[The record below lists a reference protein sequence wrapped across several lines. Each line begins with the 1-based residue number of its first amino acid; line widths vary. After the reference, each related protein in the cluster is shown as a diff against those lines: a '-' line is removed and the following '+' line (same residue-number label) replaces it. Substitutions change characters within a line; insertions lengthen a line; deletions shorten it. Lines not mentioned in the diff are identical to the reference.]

1 MSAPDKAKKPKKL
14 DKTKKGEPAKSS
26 KKKGSSNMLIILSVV
41 GVVVLLAVGITL
53 FFVLGGSEPPKPVAK
68 NTGRPNPGAAKDD
81 GGSGNPGETAPAFN
95 FAETITKVTEM
106 VDKMADNAKYE
117 EAAKQ
122 IREIL
127 DSDAVNKASGGRNA
141 ILMAIANKAKE
152 GNAGAKQFLQKLSK
166 DTTNAAL
173 AQNALKVYN
182 ENVRQ
187 EGDKDVVVDASTG
200 EEPTNYLPNKVD
212 VVFSLGLN
220 KFLDSEY
227 KKGVFN
233 LGAFRPEDIDKR
245 TGLPANTIEQFVVGG
260 MKDFSQVVG
269 VIRTT
274 SSYNW
279 DDFKKAT
286 KLEENGIT
294 VKGKTYYL
302 GKIDFMTEFL
312 GQRIPGIDALKNKA
326 AFWRVDARTIV
337 YGDETTIKDLLEN
350 PPEKDKAP
358 PAPTSA
364 TNTPPVGGTPSGG
377 PPGEGRSG
385 MALGGPGGASTSAP
399 GPGGANPP
407 APGPGDVG
415 ALGSNGVQVGGT
427 GQPQD
432 GSAGAG
438 AGGATPAVEAPKN
451 EQFATV
457 DAKLR
462 RLINLT
468 KDSKDASLLVFADKT
483 TSKTP
488 TLLNYVHY
496 LDQLPATRVKEVDTL
511 VLVLPAS
518 DKPTLKLGVACKT
531 RSVVREVSS
540 DIEKLLTRI
549 GKEDLQELFGFDF
562 KLRSGQQN
570 QESGSGSMTGG
581 FGGPG
586 GFGSGGDFGAGS
598 GAGGGGGGKRG
609 GMGLGAGG
617 GGPPSGPP
625 AGGPVGGGRGGA
637 VGPGDDGLFT
647 GGGAGRGGPPG
658 GANGGR
664 SGVPSGSGAMGMA
677 GGGSP
682 PFGGPPFGGN
692 QQSNPEDPAD
702 NEPGGNFTVE
712 RSDEYI
718 IITASIKSSL
728 GDFIDKHMKSWM
740 QQIRGSQE
748 MASGKFRFGDLAASI
763 DYLKKDL
770 VRNNRPM
777 AFPQGAYPRTFDS
790 ERGPRPYP
798 AHERV
803 SFFRELLPYIGDDR
817 YFTLRE
823 SIDAEKSWNDPANV
837 NYARILV
844 PHFLNPAVGPNS
856 SYVKVRG
863 VDSPLAV
870 THFVGMAG
878 VGPDAA
884 YYDKKDPRA
893 GMFGYDR
900 QTTIEDV
907 KDGLSNTIYMI
918 EADKAL
924 LGPWLQGGGATVRG
938 TSVAGNDIGRRGGF
952 SSPAFGGKQ
961 GVWVMMGDGSTR
973 YLTKD
978 ISPEVFKALCTM
990 AGSDS
995 AGAIDL
1001 IAKKVTLDVTPR
1013 TETASAIATSTKKK
1027 IADEEEAPV
1036 APAKK

>member
-1 MSAPDKAKKPKKL
+1 MPAPDKAKKPKKL
-14 DKTKKGEPAKSS
+14 EKSKKGESS

-68 NTGRPNPGAAKDD
+68 NTGKQNPGASKDD
-81 GGSGNPGETAPAFN
+81 GGSGNAPGETAPAFN
-95 FAETITKVTEM
+95 LEETLTKVNEM
-106 VDKMADNAKYE
+106 VDKLADTAKYE

-141 ILMAIANKAKE
+141 ILMAIANKAKDG

-166 DTTNAAL
+166 DTTNASL

-187 EGDKDVVVDASTG
+187 ENDKDTALDASTG

-286 KLEENGIT
+286 KLEENGTTI
-294 VKGKTYYL
+294 KGKTYYL

-312 GQRIPGIDALKNKA
+312 GQRIPGLDALKDKA

-358 PAPTSA
+358 PAPTTASNA
-364 TNTPPVGGTPSGG
+364 PVGGPPSGGPPSGG
-377 PPGEGRSG
+377 PPGG
-385 MALGGPGGASTSAP
+385 MVLGSAGGAP
-399 GPGGANPP
+399 GE
-407 APGPGDVG
+407 VG
-415 ALGSNGVQVGGT
+415 VVGGIQAGT
-427 GQPQD
+427 GGGQQPVE
-432 GSAGAG
+432 GTAGAG
-438 AGGATPAVEAPKN
+438 AGNAGAGAGVAVEAPKN

-468 KDSKDASLLVFADKT
+468 KDSKDTSLLVFADKT
-483 TSKTP
+483 TSKIT
-488 TLLNYVHY
+488 TLLNYVQY
-496 LDQLPATRVKEVDTL
+496 LDQLPATRIKEVDTL

-562 KLRSGQQN
+562 KMKSAQQN
-570 QESGSGSMTGG
+570 QPGGSGFMSGGPSGPVGG
-581 FGGPG
+581 FGRG
-586 GFGSGGDFGAGS
+586 GGDDW
-598 GAGGGGGGKRG
+598 GAGGGGGGG
-609 GMGLGAGG
+609 AASPPQGGLGLGSTGG
-617 GGPPSGPP
+617 GGGAASPPSF
-625 AGGPVGGGRGGA
+625 GPVGGGRGGA
-637 VGPGDDGLFT
+637 GGGGMFA
-647 GGGAGRGGPPG
+647 GGAGRGGPPG
-658 GANGGR
+658 GDNGGR
-664 SGVPSGSGAMGMA
+664 GGVPSGGPPSGPGAMGMGG

-682 PFGGPPFGGN
+682 PFGNPQN
-692 QQSNPEDPAD
+692 NPEDPAD
-702 NEPGGNFTVE
+702 NEPGGNFSVE

-770 VRNNRPM
+770 VRNNRPI
-777 AFPQGAYPRTFDS
+777 AFPQGAFPRTFDS

-844 PHFLNPAVGPNS
+844 PHFLNPAAGPAS

-884 YYDKKDPRA
+884 YYDKNDPRA

-900 QTTIEDV
+900 QTTVEDV

-952 SSPAFGGKQ
+952 SSPNFGGKQ

-973 YLTKD
+973 FLSKD

-1036 APAKK
+1036 APTKK

>member
-1 MSAPDKAKKPKKL
+1 MPAPEKAKKPKKL
-14 DKTKKGEPAKSS
+14 EKSKKGESS

-68 NTGRPNPGAAKDD
+68 NTGKQNPGAGASKDD
-81 GGSGNPGETAPAFN
+81 GGSRNPGETGPAFN
-95 FAETITKVTEM
+95 LDETIAKVNEM
-106 VDKMADNAKYE
+106 VDRLADTAKYE

-141 ILMAIANKAKE
+141 ILMAIANKAKDG

-166 DTTNAAL
+166 DTTNASL
-173 AQNALKVYN
+173 AQNALKIYN

-187 EGDKDVVVDASTG
+187 ENDKDSAMDASIG
-200 EEPTNYLPNKVD
+200 EEPTNYLPNKAD
-212 VVFSLGLN
+212 VVFSLNLN

-245 TGLPANTIEQFVVGG
+245 TGLPANTIEHFVVGG
-260 MKDFSQVVG
+260 MKDFNQVVG

-286 KLEENGIT
+286 KLEENGTTI
-294 VKGKTYYL
+294 KGKTYYL

-312 GQRIPGIDALKNKA
+312 GQRIPGLDALKDKA

-364 TNTPPVGGTPSGG
+364 SNTPPAGGPPSGG
-377 PPGEGRSG
+377 PPGG
-385 MALGGPGGASTSAP
+385 MVL
-399 GPGGANPP
+399 
-407 APGPGDVG
+407 
-415 ALGSNGVQVGGT
+415 
-427 GQPQD
+427 
-432 GSAGAG
+432 GSAGGGTTGDFAMSGGRGQAGGAQQPQEGTLGG
-438 AGGATPAVEAPKN
+438 AGGANAGTASTPVEAPKN

-457 DAKLR
+457 DPKLR

-468 KDSKDASLLVFADKT
+468 KDNKDASLLVFADKT

-540 DIEKLLTRI
+540 DIEKLLARI

-562 KLRSGQQN
+562 KMKSAQQN
-570 QESGSGSMTGG
+570 QQGGSGFMSGG
-581 FGGPG
+581 PPSGPG
-586 GFGSGGDFGAGS
+586 GFGGGGDDW
-598 GAGGGGGGKRG
+598 GAGGGGGGGAGAAAPSRG
-609 GMGLGAGG
+609 GMNLGAAGG
-617 GGPPSGPP
+617 SAPPP
-625 AGGPVGGGRGGA
+625 AFGGGGGRGGA
-637 VGPGDDGLFT
+637 GGGMFT
-647 GGGAGRGGPPG
+647 GGPGRGAPPG
-658 GANGGR
+658 GDNGGR
-664 SGVPSGSGAMGMA
+664 GGVPSGPGAMGM
-677 GGGSP
+677 GGGATP
-682 PFGGPPFGGN
+682 PFGGPPFGN
-692 QQSNPEDPAD
+692 PQNNPEESSD

-770 VRNNRPM
+770 VRNNRPVV
-777 AFPQGAYPRTFDS
+777 FPQGAYPRTFDS

-823 SIDAEKSWNDPANV
+823 SIDAEKSWNDPSNV

-844 PHFLNPAVGPNS
+844 PHFLNPAAGPAS

-900 QTTIEDV
+900 QTSVEDV

-952 SSPAFGGKQ
+952 SSPNFGGKQ

-973 YLTKD
+973 FLSKD

-1001 IAKKVTLDVTPR
+1001 IAKKVVLDVSPR

>member
-1 MSAPDKAKKPKKL
+1 LEKS
-14 DKTKKGEPAKSS
+14 KKGESS

-68 NTGRPNPGAAKDD
+68 NPGKQNPGAGATKDD

-95 FAETITKVTEM
+95 LDETITKVNEM
-106 VDKMADNAKYE
+106 VDKLADTAKYE
-117 EAAKQ
+117 EAARQ

-127 DSDAVNKASGGRNA
+127 DSDAVNKANGRNS
-141 ILMAIANKAKE
+141 ILMAIANKAKDG
-152 GNAGAKQFLQKLSK
+152 GNGGAKQFLQKLSK
-166 DTTNAAL
+166 DTTNGAL
-173 AQNALKVYN
+173 AQAALKVYN

-187 EGDKDVVVDASTG
+187 EGDKDVTLDASNG

-212 VVFSLGLN
+212 VVFSLKLN

-245 TGLPANTIEQFVVGG
+245 TGLPANTIDQFVVGG

-286 KLEENGIT
+286 KLEENGTTI
-294 VKGKTYYL
+294 KGKTYYL

-312 GQRIPGIDALKNKA
+312 GQRIPGIDALKDKA
-326 AFWRVDARTIV
+326 AFWRVDAKTIV
-337 YGDETTIKDLLEN
+337 YGDETTIKDILEN

-358 PAPTSA
+358 PAPTTAS
-364 TNTPPVGGTPSGG
+364 NTPPAGGPPSGG
-377 PPGEGRSG
+377 PPGGPPRGLTLGS
-385 MALGGPGGASTSAP
+385 AGGPGQGSDLAAP
-399 GPGGANPP
+399 
-407 APGPGDVG
+407 
-415 ALGSNGVQVGGT
+415 GGT
-427 GQPQD
+427 GGEQT
-432 GSAGAG
+432 GGAG
-438 AGGATPAVEAPKN
+438 QQPAELPGRTAEASKD
-451 EQFATV
+451 ESFTTV

-468 KDSKDASLLVFADKT
+468 KDQKNASLLIFADKT
-483 TSKTP
+483 TSKVP
-488 TLLNYVHY
+488 TLLNYLYY
-496 LDQLPATRVKEVDTL
+496 LDQLPATRAKEVDTL
-511 VLVLPAS
+511 VLILPAS
-518 DKPTLKLGVACKT
+518 DKPSLKLGVACKT
-531 RSVVREVSS
+531 RSVVRDVSTE
-540 DIEKLLTRI
+540 IEKLLTRI

-562 KLRSGQQN
+562 KLKAAQQTQEGNSGFA
-570 QESGSGSMTGG
+570 GGGG
-581 FGGPG
+581 FGGG
-586 GFGSGGDFGAGS
+586 GFGAGRGGDVSGI
-598 GAGGGGGGKRG
+598 GAGGGGINSPRG
-609 GMGLGAGG
+609 GIGLGAAGG
-617 GGPPSGPP
+617 TAPPGAGIGEGSPPS
-625 AGGPVGGGRGGA
+625 GGGRGSMA
-637 VGPGDDGLFT
+637 A
-647 GGGAGRGGPPG
+647 GGGRGGPPG

-664 SGVPSGSGAMGMA
+664 GGPPMGI
-677 GGGSP
+677 GGGSFMGGGGTP
-682 PFGGPPFGGN
+682 PFGGPP
-692 QQSNPEDPAD
+692 QDNPDDALD
-702 NEPGGNFTVE
+702 NEPGGNFSVE

-728 GDFIDKHMKSWM
+728 GEFIDKHMKSWM

-748 MASGKFRFGDLAASI
+748 MASGRFRLGDLAASM

-770 VRNNRPM
+770 VRNNRPVM
-777 AFPQGAYPRTFDS
+777 FPQGAFPRTFDA

-798 AHERV
+798 ANERV
-803 SFFRELLPYIGDDR
+803 SFLRELLPYIGDDR

-823 SIDAEKSWNDPANV
+823 SIDAERSWNDPANV

-844 PHFLNPAVGPNS
+844 PHFLNPAAGPAS

-863 VDSPLAV
+863 IDSPLAA

-884 YYDKKDPRA
+884 YYGKNDPRA
-893 GMFGYDR
+893 GIFGYDR
-900 QTTIEDV
+900 QTSLDDV

-924 LGPWLQGGGATVRG
+924 LGPWLEGGGSTVRG
-938 TSVAGNDIGRRGGF
+938 TSAAGNDIGRRGGF
-952 SSPAFGGKQ
+952 SSPNYGGKP
-961 GVWVMMGDGSTR
+961 GVWVIMADGSTR
-973 YLTKD
+973 FLTKD

-990 AGSDS
+990 AGGDS
-995 AGAIDL
+995 TGAIDL
-1001 IAKKVTLDVTPR
+1001 IAKKVTLEVTPR

-1036 APAKK
+1036 APGKK